1 MGIQWGDLK
10 IYNETVE
17 AFENRKEERLMP
29 RLGDI
34 TFVPTNTNGG
44 SGLLELDQVPD
55 EVKEEVEQIYA
66 GLKQNP
72 NGRMRVGF
80 STVDE
85 LNAYV
90 LQVQSYCQQRPAGAI
105 RFRKSPTRG
114 LPENYMDF
122 RISDVKETAPA
133 VAPVVPA
140 VGTAPVAVPPA
151 KATRTARRSR

>member
-17 AFENRKEERLMP
+17 AFENRKEERRMA

-44 SGLLELDQVPD
+44 TGLLDLSQVPD
-55 EVKEEVEQIYA
+55 EVKTEVEEIYN
-66 GLKQNP
+66 GLKSNP

-80 STVDE
+80 ETVDE
-85 LNAYV
+85 LNQYV

-122 RISDVKETAPA
+122 RISDVKEATPVAAPI
-133 VAPVVPA
+133 VPA
-140 VGTAPVAVPPA
+140 PGTAPVAVPPQ
-151 KATRTARRSR
+151 KATATARRR